1 MSPRFP
7 GYFKKLLLN
16 SQQQQKYYT
25 LNVEEL
31 RDYCLKKKGVTE
43 STPFDDITLVFK
55 VMNKMFALIPL
66 DNDLLSISLKCNPE
80 KAIQLREQYP
90 VVTPAWHFNKKHWN
104 SVLVDG
110 SVEVE
115 KIKEWVDHSYD
126 LVVSG
131 LTKKLK
137 EELKGL

>member
-1 MSPRFP
+1 M
-7 GYFKKLLLN
+7 
-16 SQQQQKYYT
+16 
-25 LNVEEL
+25 NVEEL
-31 RDYCLKKKGVTE
+31 RAYCLNKKGVTE
-43 STPFDDITLVFK
+43 STPFDDVTLVFK

-66 DNDLLSISLKCNPE
+66 DNDLLSISLKCDPE

-90 VVTPAWHFNKKHWN
+90 QVTPAWHFNKNHWN

-110 SVEVE
+110 TVEVDN
-115 KIKEWVDHSYD
+115 IKEWVDHSYN

-137 EELKGL
+137 EDLKGLWRNAE

>member
-1 MSPRFP
+1 M
-7 GYFKKLLLN
+7 
-16 SQQQQKYYT
+16 
-25 LNVEEL
+25 NVEEL
-31 RDYCLKKKGVTE
+31 RAYCLNKKEVTE
-43 STPFDDITLVFK
+43 STPFDDVTLVFK
-55 VMNKMFALIPL
+55 VMNKLFALIPL
-66 DNDLLSISLKCNPE
+66 DNDLLSISLKCDPE

-90 VVTPAWHFNKKHWN
+90 QVTPAWHFNKKHWN

-110 SVEVE
+110 TVEVD
-115 KIKEWVDHSYD
+115 KIMEWVDHSYD